1 MKFELKK
8 SYNFSTLAP
17 TLLGNNYTNMKV
29 IAILT
34 ADNAIEYRDI
44 ATLQAQVKSTIT
56 GLPDSTT
63 DLSYILFKNNITSEK
78 LVLPLEYIE
87 DSSIVETTTLNIR
100 IEVRNCTI
108 DDVGTLRTRLEELG
122 YADGNITTY

>member
-44 ATLQAQVKSTIT
+44 ATLHAQVKSTIT

-122 YADGNITTY
+122 YSDFNITTS

>member
-44 ATLQAQVKSTIT
+44 ATLHAQVKSTIT

-63 DLSYILFKNNITSEK
+63 DLSYILFKNNITSEQ

-122 YADGNITTY
+122 YSDFNITTY

>member
-17 TLLGNNYTNMKV
+17 TLLGNNYSNMKV

-34 ADNAIEYRDI
+34 ADNAIEYRDV
-44 ATLQAQVKSTIT
+44 ATLHAQVKSAIT
-56 GLPDSTT
+56 GLPDSIT

-100 IEVRNCTI
+100 IEVRNCTV

-122 YADGNITTY
+122 YTDFKITTY

>member
-44 ATLQAQVKSTIT
+44 ATLHAQVKSTIT

-122 YADGNITTY
+122 YSDFNITTY

>member
-1 MKFELKK
+1 M
-8 SYNFSTLAP
+8 
-17 TLLGNNYTNMKV
+17 
-29 IAILT
+29 
-34 ADNAIEYRDI
+34 
-44 ATLQAQVKSTIT
+44 
-56 GLPDSTT
+56 
-63 DLSYILFKNNITSEK
+63 FKNNITSEK

-122 YADGNITTY
+122 YSDFNITTY